1 MYSVI
6 VDWANRDFDLS
17 LFVLWKFLHP
27 THPPGEQLFSSK
39 LCIAERCTVRRFWYL
54 SLWRGCLLEESLG
67 TRRRPLVYSFDCW
80 NREARL
86 RTIYLACFILQL
98 IIIRKA
104 GGGDLR
110 PHPPPYDRGASY
122 WASSSAVAI
131 LVTTGSLPW
140 KSNRTGKVNI

>member
-17 LFVLWKFLHP
+17 LFALWKFLHP

-110 PHPPPYDRGASY
+110 PHPPHTIEVLRIEHLHLLWLFWLRLEVYLGNLIVP
-122 WASSSAVAI
+122 V
-131 LVTTGSLPW
+131 
-140 KSNRTGKVNI
+140 K